1 MTECTD
7 STARDEAVAAFH
19 DAFGRLTARIPGA
32 YTRHGASGTRLVY
45 TTFPAATL
53 NTVCTDHELE
63 LGEVEKFA
71 AELARTGLPWSI
83 QVRGGDVDPAV
94 RQVAGRYRLTGEVSL
109 PLLIWDARSLPG
121 ALSPS
126 ATVRKVSG
134 AESGE
139 FATALAAGFG
149 MPQEVANRLALPALL
164 EAPGM
169 SAYVLDLHGEAVA
182 TGFNILVGGHV
193 GMFNGS
199 VAPQHR
205 GRGHYR
211 TLVTARLRNAVASGA
226 RHAFAQTTPASR
238 PLYESLGF
246 RLAETWTYLT
256 SAG

>member
-1 MTECTD
+1 MTECID

-19 DAFGRLTARIPGA
+19 DAFGRLAARIPGA
-32 YTRHGASGTRLVY
+32 YTRHGASGTRLVC

-53 NTVCTDHELE
+53 NTVCAGLELD
-63 LGEVEKFA
+63 LGEVERFA
-71 AELARTGLPWSI
+71 GELARTGVPWSI
-83 QVRGGDVDPAV
+83 QVRGDVAPAL
-94 RQVAGRYRLTGEVSL
+94 RQVADRYGLTGEVSL
-109 PLLIWDARSLPG
+109 PLLVWDARPLPG

-126 ATVRKVSG
+126 AVVRKVSG
-134 AESGE
+134 AESAV

-149 MPQEVANRLALPALL
+149 MPEEVANRLALPALL

-169 SAYVLDLHGEAVA
+169 SGYVLDLHGEAVA

-211 TLVTARLRNAVASGA
+211 ALVTARLRDAVVSGA